1 MFKWIL
7 HQNLNNHLIFKFFCI
22 LSWNIFLPL
31 SIPDEAAAT
40 GYCSNYLGY
49 WVFDVDFGDNYMLYQ
64 RISERN
70 ASLFYEIW
78 VRTGL
83 SRFLGQHWE
92 LQQGPGTMLNHA
104 FHFVIHLQPIR
115 WCFWE
120 AVLHRAELSM
130 SKMRVMSTKIFR
142 LNKRKKFLQW
152 GSWGTRTGCPERW
165 WMSYPWRHLRSSC
178 IGLIELYVA
187 GKLDQMAFKGL
198 FQFKWLCDSV
208 ISDSWYMKIH
218 DVDKYGKCPQRK
230 ILKTDLKY
238 IEVRSS
244 FIYDQ
249 RIIESPR
256 LEKTY
261 KIIQSNCQ
269 HITKIFPQTTSL
281 STTSKRFLNTYRDGD
296 STTSLGNLC

>member
-1 MFKWIL
+1 MCKWIL
-7 HQNLNNHLIFKFFCI
+7 HQNLNNPLIFKFFCI

-198 FQFKWLCDSV
+198 FQLKWFYGSV
-208 ISDSWYMKIH
+208 ILKWCSHPASPQPTQRCSHCFAAPSPHAAHLQRWATSRALLVVLATLNHSSWVQK
-218 DVDKYGKCPQRK
+218 G
-230 ILKTDLKY
+230 
-238 IEVRSS
+238 
-244 FIYDQ
+244 
-249 RIIESPR
+249 
-256 LEKTY
+256 EKRRRN
-261 KIIQSNCQ
+261 S
-269 HITKIFPQTTSL
+269 
-281 STTSKRFLNTYRDGD
+281 
-296 STTSLGNLC
+296 